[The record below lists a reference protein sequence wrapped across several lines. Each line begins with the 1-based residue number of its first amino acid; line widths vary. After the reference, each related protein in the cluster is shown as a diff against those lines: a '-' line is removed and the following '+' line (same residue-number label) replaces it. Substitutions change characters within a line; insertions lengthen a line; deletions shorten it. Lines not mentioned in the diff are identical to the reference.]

1 MSESTSNT
9 ITVGISSRYL
19 TVFTAGGALIG
30 LIFSF
35 IVGPVVSWLLSLIG
49 DAPGPL
55 RLAAELPLALAIP
68 VLTII
73 GAVAGFLIASSWIRD
88 AGTIDVGGDGFTV
101 HKKDSHLFI
110 AKDRIAYV
118 VVEQGSLVLIDDD
131 GCELFRGPLD
141 KDLIPGLRGAL
152 ERCGY
157 PPLAEADPFD
167 SEFTTWVDG
176 DGRLDGDLE
185 DLLRTRRRALADK
198 HPGAA
203 EAALEEL
210 REKGIMVRDRDDCQ
224 QYRVNKRC

>member
-30 LIFSF
+30 LISSF

-88 AGTIDVGGDGFTV
+88 AGTIDVGGMG
-101 HKKDSHLFI
+101 SPFI
-110 AKDRIAYV
+110 RKTLTSSSPKI
-118 VVEQGSLVLIDDD
+118 GSPTSSRNRVLWSSSMTTAVSY
-131 GCELFRGPLD
+131 F
-141 KDLIPGLRGAL
+141 GA
-152 ERCGY
+152 RW
-157 PPLAEADPFD
+157 
-167 SEFTTWVDG
+167 TKT
-176 DGRLDGDLE
+176 
-185 DLLRTRRRALADK
+185 
-198 HPGAA
+198 
-203 EAALEEL
+203 
-210 REKGIMVRDRDDCQ
+210 
-224 QYRVNKRC
+224 